1 MDLKMLQDFFLWCML
16 VNSVIYL
23 FTALAVL
30 IFRNF
35 VNKIH
40 EALFGF
46 DEKTVGESIH
56 RYLASFKL
64 IITVFNFAPWFALL
78 IIR

>member
-16 VNSVIYL
+16 INSVIYL

-46 DEKTVGESIH
+46 DEKTVSQSIH
-56 RYLASFKL
+56 RYLGNFKL
-64 IITVFNFAPWFALL
+64 IITIFNFAPWLALS